1 MGNEQKKTKVPTEEL
16 KMDDIWNNFKSD
28 YLPFV
33 EWRTDADTEETFV
46 IVEFLDDAPVPY
58 TNKWSRE
65 QFKMRVNQDNE
76 ERMLSA
82 GKKLFIALKK
92 YCMSA
97 VLLPSQLG
105 NVAVVRIGS
114 GFDTEY
120 KIQQPITKKK

>member
-1 MGNEQKKTKVPTEEL
+1 MDQKKTKSPTEIL

-33 EWRTDADTEETFV
+33 EWRVDADSEETFV
-46 IVEFLDDAPVPY
+46 IVEFIEDAPIPY

-76 ERMLSA
+76 ERILSA
-82 GKKLFIALKK
+82 GKKLFMALKK
-92 YCMSA
+92 YCMNA

-105 NVAVVRIGS
+105 LVAIIRIGS
-114 GFDTEY
+114 GFETDY
-120 KIQQPITKKK
+120 KIQQPLPKKK